1 MIESSG
7 SIAGQLVYIGKL
19 FPVMISVPGLFTA
32 FDEWI
37 GEVAGAAFA
46 IVFYFSAMTAF
57 VFVIYSVHLAIS
69 FL

>member
-1 MIESSG
+1 
-7 SIAGQLVYIGKL
+7 
-19 FPVMISVPGLFTA
+19 MISVPGLFTA